1 MDTTFF
7 GRFTLDKPLTP
18 EHKEMLEEFY
28 DTEHGDESGRSG
40 GEGKPPSIY
49 CQWVPAEDG
58 TGLEWDGVEKFYYYT
73 EWLEYL
79 VAHFFKPWGYVLNG
93 SVEWVSAIYEPSA
106 GTIVVH
112 NNEIVATSL

>member
-1 MDTTFF
+1 LDTTLS

-18 EHKEMLEEFY
+18 EHKEMLEEFS
-28 DTEHGDESGRSG
+28 DTEHEDESGRSG

-49 CQWVPAEDG
+49 CQWVPTEDG
-58 TGLEWDGVEKFYYYT
+58 TGLEWDGAEKFYYCT
-73 EWLEYL
+73 EWLGYL

-93 SVEWVSAIYEPSA
+93 CMEWVSAIYEPAA

-112 NNEIVATSL
+112 DNEIVATSL